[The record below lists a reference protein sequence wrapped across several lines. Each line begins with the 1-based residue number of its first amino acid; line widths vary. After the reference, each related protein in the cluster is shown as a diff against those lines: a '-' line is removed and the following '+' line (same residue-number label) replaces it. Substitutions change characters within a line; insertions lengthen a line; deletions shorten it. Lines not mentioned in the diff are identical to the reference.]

1 MTFFVEDRLQLNDN
15 TPIALAMIHFETV
28 LSGLVA
34 PSVHQRKHQDLLE
47 TGPRR
52 NQNQTICEQIKD
64 NCILYFL
71 YY

>member
-47 TGPRR
+47 TGPRQPKSNNLR
-52 NQNQTICEQIKD
+52 TNQR
-64 NCILYFL
+64 
-71 YY
+71 